1 MWLLVPRRM
10 GRRFLGLLVP
20 LLLLWPLQAESSSAA
35 LNDDVLGLIVFKA
48 GIIDPLFQLASW
60 NEDEDDPCGWTGVRC
75 SPVSR
80 RVTELSLVGLSLSG
94 RIGRGLLRLAALQR
108 LDLSHNNFSGSLHPS
123 LSQLEELRFV
133 DLSHNIL
140 SRTIPDEFF
149 LQCRS
154 LRSLSMAN
162 NVLSGEI
169 PRSIGSCSSLVAL
182 NLSSNR
188 LVGALPRS
196 MLSLSSLRSLD
207 LSNNALVGDMPMGV
221 SRLYNLRSIRL
232 RGNRLSGGLPD
243 DLGGSLLLRH
253 LDLSANLLTGELPK
267 SMRKLSLCRHLSL
280 ASNLFTGEIPPWIGE
295 MKSLEFLD
303 LSGNG
308 FSDRIPETIAKLQ
321 MLTSLDL
328 SRNTFT
334 GGLPDSIN
342 ALGNLKILDLS
353 DNSLIGN
360 LPSWIFEL
368 GLSYVDLSGNA
379 FSGRVP
385 AVLGS
390 VPGLKFLNL
399 SGNSLSGSLPATV
412 LALDRMKI
420 LDLSTNMINGSIPPE
435 IARAVSLKEL
445 RLEKNSLTGEIPKQ
459 IGNCSS
465 LTTLVL
471 SQNNLI
477 GPVPSTIANLTNLEV
492 VDLSFN
498 MLSGNLPKQLTD
510 LPHLHS
516 FNISHNLF
524 SGDLPAGNFFNT
536 IPPSSLSDNP
546 DLCGSAVN
554 RSCHTV
560 LPKPIVLNPNT
571 SDSSSNTSLPSENIH
586 HKKIILSIS
595 ALIAIGAATVIALG
609 VITITILNM
618 HVQDPPLGCH
628 LDADPA
634 LSDEYYSNS
643 PASDANSGKVVM
655 FCGGDSGFGVG
666 AHAILNK
673 DCELGR
679 GGFGTVYKTTLQDGR
694 PVAIKRLT
702 VSSLVKSQLEF
713 ERDVKMLGKLKHSN
727 LVALEGYYWT
737 QSLQLLIYEYV
748 SGGNL
753 YKFLHDCST
762 SNPISWQERFN
773 IILGIARSLAY
784 LHHMNVIHY
793 NLKSSNILIDGSG
806 EAKVADYGLAKLL
819 STLDRYVLSSKVQ
832 SALGYM
838 APEFACRTVK
848 ITEKCDVYGFGV
860 LLLEIITGRQP
871 VEYLEDDV
879 VVLSDVVRVAL
890 EAGRVDG
897 LVDGRLS
904 GKFPTE
910 EVVPIVKLGL
920 VCTLQVPSTRPS
932 MSEVVHILE
941 MIRCPHE
948 HPEEELT

>member
-1 MWLLVPRRM
+1 M
-10 GRRFLGLLVP
+10 GRRFLGFLVP
-20 LLLLWPLQAESSSAA
+20 LLLLWPLQAESGSAV

-48 GIIDPLFQLASW
+48 GIIDPLSQLASW

-75 SPVSR
+75 SPASS

-108 LDLSHNNFSGSLHPS
+108 LDLSSNNFSGSLHPS
-123 LSQLEELRFV
+123 LSQLEELLFV

-140 SRTIPDEFF
+140 SGTIPDEFF
-149 LQCRS
+149 VQCRS

-188 LVGALPRS
+188 LAGALPRS
-196 MLSLSSLRSLD
+196 LLSLSALRSLD
-207 LSNNALVGDMPMGV
+207 LSNNALVGEMPTGV

-243 DLGGSLLLRH
+243 DLGGCLLLRH
-253 LDLSANLLTGELPK
+253 LDLSVNLLTGELPK

-280 ASNLFTGEIPPWIGE
+280 ASNLFTGEVPPWIGE
-295 MKSLEFLD
+295 MKTLEFLD
-303 LSGNG
+303 LSSND
-308 FSDRIPETIAKLQ
+308 FSDRIPETIAELQ

-334 GGLPDSIN
+334 GSLPDSIH
-342 ALGNLKILDLS
+342 ALRNLKNLDLS
-353 DNSLIGN
+353 GNSLIGN
-360 LPSWIFEL
+360 LPAWIFEL

-385 AVLGS
+385 AVLSS

-399 SGNSLSGSLPATV
+399 SGNSLSGSLPATL
-412 LALDRMKI
+412 LALERMEI

-459 IGNCSS
+459 IENCSS

-471 SQNNLI
+471 SQNNLT

-498 MLSGNLPKQLTD
+498 MLSGNLPKQLAD

-554 RSCHTV
+554 RSCRTV

-571 SDSSSNTSLPSENIH
+571 SNLSSNTTLPSENIH

-618 HVQDPPLGCH
+618 HVQAPPPGSH
-628 LDADPA
+628 LAADPA

-655 FCGGDSGFGVG
+655 FCGGDSGFGAG

-679 GGFGTVYKTTLQDGR
+679 GGFGTVYKMTLQDGR
-694 PVAIKRLT
+694 PVAIKKLT
-702 VSSLVKSQLEF
+702 VSSLVKSQVDF

-748 SGGNL
+748 SGGSL
-753 YKFLHDCST
+753 YKYLHECST
-762 SNPISWQERFN
+762 SNPLSWQERFN
-773 IILGIARSLAY
+773 IILGVARSLAY

-860 LLLEIITGRQP
+860 LLLEIITGRWP
-871 VEYLEDDV
+871 VEYMEDDV

-890 EAGRVDG
+890 EAGRVDE

-910 EVVPIVKLGL
+910 EVVPVVKLGL

-941 MIRCPHE
+941 MIRFPQE